1 MADEPHKLQAQVLT
15 PEGKVYEGEAF
26 QVSTRTVV
34 GEVGVRAR
42 HAPMLARIV
51 PHELRIY
58 EDESD
63 FGSSEGAQ
71 RFASAEGWLEVFAN
85 KVTVLVGEAHDPS
98 SLDTAELKSRLED
111 AEQRLEELDED
122 EDSAQYQTAEQDKA
136 RAEAF
141 LQIAE
146 G

>member
-1 MADEPHKLQAQVLT
+1 MADEPHKLQAQILT
-15 PEGKVYEGEAF
+15 PEGKIYEGEAY

-42 HAPMLARIV
+42 HAPMLARVV

-63 FGSSEGAQ
+63 FGGSQVGK

-85 KVTVLVGEAHDPS
+85 KVTVLVGEAHDPDA
-98 SLDTAELKSRLED
+98 LDKADLQSKLDD
-111 AEQRLEELDED
+111 AEQRLGEAEEG
-122 EDSAQYQTAEQDKA
+122 SAQYSTAELDKA

-141 LQIAE
+141 LKIADA
-146 G
+146 

>member
-1 MADEPHKLQAQVLT
+1 MADEHKLHAQILT
-15 PEGKVYEGEAF
+15 PEGKIFEGDAY

-63 FGSSEGAQ
+63 FGSTNGAK

-85 KVTVLVGEAHDPS
+85 KVTVLVGEAMEPD
-98 SLDTAELKSRLED
+98 SLDASDLQAKLED
-111 AEQRLEELDED
+111 AEQRLGEAED
-122 EDSAQYQTAEQDKA
+122 GSAQFKTAEQDKA

-141 LQIAE
+141 LEITK

>member
-1 MADEPHKLQAQVLT
+1 MADEPHKLQARVLT

-34 GEVGVRAR
+34 GEIGVRAR
-42 HAPMLARIV
+42 HAPMLARLV

-58 EDESD
+58 EDASD
-63 FGSSEGAQ
+63 FDSSEGGR

-85 KVTVLVGEAHDPS
+85 KVTVLVGEAISPDD
-98 SLDTAELKSRLED
+98 LDTADLKSRIED
-111 AEQRLEELDED
+111 AEQRLEEAE
-122 EDSAQYQTAEQDKA
+122 EDSAQHSAAEQEKV

-141 LQIAE
+141 LEIA
-146 G
+146 GG

>member
-1 MADEPHKLQAQVLT
+1 MADEDPHKLQAQILT
-15 PEGKVYEGEAF
+15 PEGKVYEGEAY

-34 GEVGVRAR
+34 GELGVRAR
-42 HAPMLARIV
+42 HAPLLARVV

-63 FGSSEGAQ
+63 FGTSEGAQ
-71 RFASAEGWLEVFAN
+71 RYASEEGRLEVFAN
-85 KVTVLVGEAHDPS
+85 QVTLLVGEAHDPGD
-98 SLDTAELKSRLED
+98 LDASELKSRIED
-111 AEQRLEELDED
+111 AEQRLGEAEQG
-122 EDSAQYQTAEQDKA
+122 SAQHRTAEQDKA

-141 LQIAE
+141 LEIAE